1 MFWMTDLSDV
11 ELVDRARSGD
21 AEAMGHLFERHYTM
35 VFRLAWRWCG
45 VRDDAEDIAQETFVK
60 LVRKL
65 KTFRRRASFKT
76 WLYRIAVNT
85 ARDYGRRHGARRSRE
100 EEYDEHQGGHN
111 PGSGSVDGTAAFRL
125 REALDSL
132 PAAQREAVL
141 LVFSEGMSHREASQ
155 VLGCGEV
162 TVSWRIFRAR
172 ARLKTFLEQ
181 GT

>member
-1 MFWMTDLSDV
+1 MAEGASERIEPYLMVVLSRRFDAISRQMTNTLLRS
-11 ELVDRARSGD
+11 ARSI
-21 AEAMGHLFERHYTM
+21 
-35 VFRLAWRWCG
+35 V
-45 VRDDAEDIAQETFVK
+45 
-60 LVRKL
+60 
-65 KTFRRRASFKT
+65 
-76 WLYRIAVNT
+76 VNT
-85 ARDYGRRHGARRSRE
+85 ARDFGRSSGARRSRE
-100 EEYDEHQGGHN
+100 EEYVEEGGHN
-111 PGSGSVDGTAAFRL
+111 PGSGPVDGTAASRL

-132 PAAQREAVL
+132 PAPQREAVL

>member
-1 MFWMTDLSDV
+1 MTTDLSDF
-11 ELVDRARSGD
+11 ELLDRAGRGD
-21 AEAMGHLFERHYTM
+21 AEAMENLFERHYTM
-35 VFRLAWRWCG
+35 VYRLAWRWCG

-65 KTFRRRASFKT
+65 ATFRRRSSFKT
-76 WLYRIAVNT
+76 WLYRIALNT
-85 ARDYGRRHGARRSRE
+85 ARDFGRSRGARLSRE
-100 EEYDEHQGGHN
+100 EEYDEEGGHN
-111 PGSGSVDGTAAFRL
+111 PGTGPVDGTAAGRL

-141 LVFSEGMSHREASQ
+141 LVFSEGMSHREASD
-155 VLGCGEV
+155 VLGCSEV

>member
-1 MFWMTDLSDV
+1 MTDFTDF
-11 ELVDRARSGD
+11 ELLDRARSGD
-21 AEAMGHLFERHYTM
+21 AEAMDHLFKRHYTM
-35 VFRLAWRWCG
+35 VYRLAWRWCG
-45 VRDDAEDIAQETFVK
+45 ARDDAEDIAQETFVK

-65 KTFRRRASFKT
+65 DTFRRRSSFKT

-85 ARDYGRRHGARRSRE
+85 ARDFSRSRRARLSRE
-100 EEYDEHQGGHN
+100 EEYDEEGDHN
-111 PGSGSVDGTAAFRL
+111 PGSGPVDGTTAGRL

-155 VLGCGEV
+155 VLGCREV

-172 ARLKTFLEQ
+172 AQLKTFLEQ